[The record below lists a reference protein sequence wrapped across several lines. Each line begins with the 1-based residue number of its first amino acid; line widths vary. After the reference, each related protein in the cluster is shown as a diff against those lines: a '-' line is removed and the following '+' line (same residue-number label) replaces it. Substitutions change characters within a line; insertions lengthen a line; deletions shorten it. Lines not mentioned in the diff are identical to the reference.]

1 MRISF
6 LIVLTL
12 SGLFGC
18 GPERYSWNE
27 RTTVTVQ
34 TPNGIVTGTSVIEF
48 RAAWC
53 EEGCGLAGD
62 ISYQWD
68 YTGEAVVVEV
78 LPDRYLFVLPGT
90 YLADAHRYAPE
101 VLGRY
106 NNTGERLRNARD
118 LTEPVVLPPEAYPEM
133 LTFLEWGD
141 VDTMRS
147 VDPTNLAEAFG
158 DGVVLNSITLEVTG
172 DHVSE
177 PQLEDL
183 LSWSCEPLRL
193 DNGRTRAFR
202 VPNQSPRGWYSVGSF
217 DFGRPLSIC
226 EATEPQ

>member
-78 LPDRYLFVLPGT
+78 MPDRYLFVLPGA
-90 YLADAHRYAPE
+90 YLADAHRYAAE

-106 NNTGERLRNARD
+106 NNTGERLRNARS
-118 LTEPVVLPPEAYPEM
+118 LTEPVVLPLEAYPDM
-133 LTFLEWGD
+133 LTFLEWGI
-141 VDTMRS
+141 RES
-147 VDPTNLAEAFG
+147 LREVDPNDMTETFG
-158 DGVVLNSITLEVTG
+158 AGVEIISIALEVTRNP
-172 DHVSE
+172 VTQ
-177 PQLEDL
+177 PRLADL
-183 LSWSCEPLRL
+183 LEWTCSASWPI
-193 DNGRTRAFR
+193 R
-202 VPNQSPRGWYSVGSF
+202 VPNDSPRGWENVGSF
-217 DFGRPLSIC
+217 DFGRSLNFC
-226 EATEPQ
+226 H